1 MGTAS
6 LIIGIILIII
16 GFFLITQHLVS
27 SSPTLEQWNNTLLA
41 FLIIG
46 IPMIVVGGLLLRKYD
61 NDKKKENEPIQNKE
75 PEVSWKYP
83 ILKGVIIGI
92 IAVSIIFGGVYLILS
107 QSFVVSTSGMEPA
120 LEVFDLIRSNKVPFN
135 EIKVGDIIVFYSPSE
150 QDKVTVHRVDAI
162 INEDPLT
169 IRAKGDARPTS
180 IPGTDYPITEEEYI
194 GRIDSIIPGGG
205 YISRVY
211 TPPLSIFIII
221 VAFVTPIDIMRIL
234 EKRKTLENS

>member
-1 MGTAS
+1 
-6 LIIGIILIII
+6 
-16 GFFLITQHLVS
+16 
-27 SSPTLEQWNNTLLA
+27 
-41 FLIIG
+41 
-46 IPMIVVGGLLLRKYD
+46 MIVGGGLLLRKYD
-61 NDKKKENEPIQNKE
+61 SDKKKENEPIQNKE

-92 IAVSIIFGGVYLILS
+92 IAVSIIFGGVYLSLS

-120 LEVFDLIRSNKVPFN
+120 LEVFDLIRYNKVPFN

-194 GRIDSIIPGGG
+194 GRIDSIFPGGG

-211 TPPLSIFIII
+211 TPSLSIFIII
-221 VAFVTPIDIMRIL
+221 VAFVIPIVIMRIL